1 MRYAAEHKRQTRERV
16 LKAAGRQ
23 IRDRG
28 AQGIALV
35 GVMADAGLTQGG
47 FYAHFASKD
56 DFLAAAVEQMF
67 EDSPIAM
74 ILGDKGQPVRTLLIE
89 FLEFYL
95 SPEHRDTRTGGCP
108 LPFLTAEAPRLPPD
122 LRARLSQATA
132 RMIKLLS
139 NRLEELGRPNPEEE
153 ASSIVSEIIGAVV
166 LARAEPDPQRS
177 DALLARSRAS
187 VRRRLELENQ

>member
-1 MRYAAEHKRQTRERV
+1 
-16 LKAAGRQ
+16 
-23 IRDRG
+23 
-28 AQGIALV
+28 
-35 GVMADAGLTQGG
+35 MADAGLTHGG

-56 DFLAAAVEQMF
+56 DFLAATVGQMF

-74 ILGDKGQPVRTLLIE
+74 ILGDQGQPVRTLLIE

-108 LPFLTAEAPRLPPD
+108 LPFLTAEAPRLIPG

-139 NRLEELGRPNPEEE
+139 NHLEELGRPNPEEE
-153 ASSIVSEIIGAVV
+153 ASSIVSEIIGAVI
-166 LARAEPDPQRS
+166 LARAEPDPQCS